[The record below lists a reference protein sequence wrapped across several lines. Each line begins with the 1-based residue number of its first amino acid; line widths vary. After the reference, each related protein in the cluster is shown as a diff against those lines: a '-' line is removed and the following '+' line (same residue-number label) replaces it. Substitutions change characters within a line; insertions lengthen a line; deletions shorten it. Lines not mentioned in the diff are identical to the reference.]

1 MSFEIISTNK
11 APRPTASYSQ
21 ATKFGKFLFTAGQ
34 IPLDPKS
41 GEIVGSTIEEQTR
54 RTLEI
59 LKNLLEVSGCSLSDV
74 LKVLIFLKRT
84 SDFEGMNRAYSE
96 YFKTSPPAR
105 STVQAEMMNPKLLI
119 ELEAIACRDSKR

>member
-1 MSFEIISTNK
+1 MSFEIISTDK

-34 IPLDPKS
+34 IPHDPKS

-54 RTLEI
+54 QTLEN
-59 LKNLLEVSGCSLSDV
+59 LKNLLEAAGYSISDV

-84 SDFEGMNRAYSE
+84 DDFAGMNRIYSE
-96 YFKTSPPAR
+96 YFKTNAPAR
-105 STVQAEMMNPKLLI
+105 STVQAQMMNPKLLI
-119 ELEAIACRDSKR
+119 ELEAIACKS

>member
-1 MSFEIISTNK
+1 MSFEIISTDK

-21 ATKFGKFLFTAGQ
+21 ATKFGKLLFTAGQ

-54 RTLEI
+54 QSLENLRI
-59 LKNLLEVSGCSLSDV
+59 LLGAAGYSLSDV

-84 SDFEGMNRAYSE
+84 SDFEGMNRVYSE
-96 YFKTSPPAR
+96 YFKTNRHEA
-105 STVQAEMMNPKLLI
+105 QFKL
-119 ELEAIACRDSKR
+119 K

>member
-34 IPLDPKS
+34 IPHDPKS

-54 RTLEI
+54 QTLEN
-59 LKNLLEVSGCSLSDV
+59 LKNLLEAAWYSLSDV

-84 SDFEGMNRAYSE
+84 DDFAGMNRVYSE
-96 YFKTSPPAR
+96 YFKTNAPAR
-105 STVQAEMMNPKLLI
+105 STVQAQMMNPKLLI
-119 ELEAIACRDSKR
+119 ELEAVACRN